1 MITDEVRAL
10 LQATG
15 FPGMKVLQFAF
26 GGDPDDIYL
35 PHNYQPHCV
44 VYTGTHDNDTTLGW
58 WRALQPHERRNVQIY
73 LGRDGSDISWDLIR
87 LALASVAE
95 LAIVPIQDA
104 LGLGSEARMNTPGQA
119 GGNWGWR
126 YTPDMLT
133 IELVERLRGLT
144 AVYGRERKVAHD
156 AAAVEIDDEAP
167 NVV

>member
-1 MITDEVRAL
+1 MVR
-10 LQATG
+10 G
-15 FPGMKVLQFAF
+15 KP
-26 GGDPDDIYL
+26 
-35 PHNYQPHCV
+35 
-44 VYTGTHDNDTTLGW
+44 
-58 WRALQPHERRNVQIY
+58 LQPHERRNVQIY

-87 LALASVAE
+87 LALASVAD
-95 LAIVPIQDA
+95 LAVVPMQDV
-104 LGLGSEARMNTPGQA
+104 LGLGSAARMNTPGQA

-144 AVYGRERKVAHD
+144 AVYGRERKVARD